1 MMALHAR
8 LGRLWDGFWF
18 SPGTPRNLAVARVVT
33 AATALWV
40 VLSRDLPAM
49 SGTPAVFWSAVP
61 WTRRWRYLLFPGHP
75 SLEHVVQAI
84 VIVALAGV
92 LLGMAP
98 RVCAFLASLGLYHLA
113 PLEAVFWSSSPYV
126 RGLETPLL
134 ALMAL
139 ALSPC
144 GDAWAVRGGGPAPT
158 TPSWAYRWPVRLI
171 QVQICYIYFFSGYSK
186 IVDVG
191 VGWASAEN
199 LQAWMLVFNQGS
211 EVKPFV
217 QPGLWI
223 AAHPALCQVIGV
235 GTLLFELGFPVA
247 LVSNRLG
254 ILLAVAALLFH
265 VGIWVMMNITVLFVL
280 FLLVFV
286 DWDGALP
293 IAQRH
298 AATSSIERLPRTSG

>member
-1 MMALHAR
+1 MTALRAL
-8 LGRLWDGFWF
+8 LGRLWDVFWF

-49 SGTPAVFWSAVP
+49 SAVPPEFWSAVP

-75 SLEHVVQAI
+75 GLEHLVQAI
-84 VIVALAGV
+84 VIVALGCV
-92 LLGMAP
+92 LLGIWP
-98 RVCAFLASLGLYHLA
+98 RVCAFIASLGLYHLA
-113 PLEAVFWSSSPYV
+113 PLEAIFWNSSPYV

-139 ALSPC
+139 VLSPC
-144 GDAWAVRGGGPAPT
+144 GDAWSIGGRGPAPN

-191 VGWASAEN
+191 FSWASAEN
-199 LQAWMLVFNQGS
+199 LQAWMLAFNQGP
-211 EVKPFV
+211 EIKPFL

-223 AAHPALCQVIGV
+223 AAHPSLCQAVGA
-235 GTLLFELGFPVA
+235 GTLLFELGFPAA
-247 LVSNRLG
+247 LLSNRLG
-254 ILLAVAALLFH
+254 ILLAFAALLFH
-265 VGIWVMMNITVLFVL
+265 AGIYVMMNITVLYIP

-286 DWDGALP
+286 DWGGAMP
-293 IAQRH
+293 IGPRPAVTV
-298 AATSSIERLPRTSG
+298 ASTSPLTTG